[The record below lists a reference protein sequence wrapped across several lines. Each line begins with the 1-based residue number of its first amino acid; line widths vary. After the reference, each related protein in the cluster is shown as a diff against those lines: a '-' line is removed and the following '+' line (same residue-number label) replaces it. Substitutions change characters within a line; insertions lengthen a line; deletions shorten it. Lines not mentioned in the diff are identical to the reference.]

1 MAASTNPSRIGQAN
15 LAGDDRTLFLK
26 VFSGMVM
33 NTFEKELKT
42 RSRHTVRSITS
53 GKSAQFPVMGRAQ
66 ADYHQVGQDIL
77 DPSNGLLSNIEHAER
92 VINIDD
98 KLLSAVAISD
108 VDEAIN
114 HYEVRSTY
122 ANEIGYALAERYDK
136 AVLKVGYAAARS
148 ASTLTRDGD
157 RIFGGTRIFSGAE
170 GPSIGLDDEALDI
183 GSAFTTGV
191 QLADALHKAKAV
203 FDRKNIPA
211 QGRTAFVTA
220 DDYALLVAD
229 QSLSFPNPVINQ
241 DIGGQGSYAMGSLGF
256 VAGFEICMTNNLPN
270 GADLSSTSTGDGASR
285 NDAFGADGVG
295 YNGDFTNS
303 RILCMH
309 PSAVGTVELRG
320 ISTQLEWQ
328 LNYQTDLMVAKY
340 LLGHGILRP
349 EAAIEISDGDASA

>member
-1 MAASTNPSRIGQAN
+1 MAVSTNPSRIGQAN
-15 LAGDDRTLFLK
+15 LAGDERALFLK

-42 RSRHTVRSITS
+42 RSRHTIRSIAN

-66 ADYHQVGQDIL
+66 ADYHQVGENIL
-77 DPSNGLLSNIEHAER
+77 DPTNGLLSNIEHAEK

-114 HYEVRSTY
+114 HYDIRATY
-122 ANEIGYALAERYDK
+122 ASEVGYALAERYDK

-148 ASTLTRDGD
+148 AATLTRDGD
-157 RIFGGTRIFSGAE
+157 RIFGGTRIFSDAAGGGE
-170 GPSIGLDDEALDI
+170 GLDDVNLGIGAAL
-183 GSAFTTGV
+183 TTGV
-191 QLADALHKAKAV
+191 QIAEALHKAKAT
-203 FDRKNIPA
+203 FDKKNIPA

-220 DDYALLVAD
+220 EDYSLLVAD
-229 QSLSFPNPVINQ
+229 NSLSFPNPTLNQ
-241 DIGGQGSYAMGSLGF
+241 DIGGQGSYAMGTLGY

-270 GADLSSTSTGDGASR
+270 GSDLSADATGDGAAR
-285 NDAFGADGVG
+285 NDVFGANGTG

-320 ISTQLEWQ
+320 ISTQLEWK
-328 LNYQTDLMVAKY
+328 LEYQTDLLVSKY

-349 EAAIEISDGDASA
+349 EAAIEISDGNIV

>member
-1 MAASTNPSRIGQAN
+1 
-15 LAGDDRTLFLK
+15 
-26 VFSGMVM
+26 MVM
-33 NTFEKELKT
+33 NTFEKELKS
-42 RSRHTVRSITS
+42 RSRHTVRSITN
-53 GKSAQFPVMGRAQ
+53 GKSAQFPVMGRAK

-98 KLLSAVAISD
+98 KLLAAVAISD

-114 HYEVRSTY
+114 HYEVRANYS
-122 ANEIGYALAERYDK
+122 NEIGYALAERYDQ
-136 AVLKVGYAAARS
+136 AVFKVGYAAAREG
-148 ASTLTRDGD
+148 ATLTRDGD
-157 RIFGGTRIFSGAE
+157 RIFGGTRIFSGGA
-170 GPSIGLDDEALDI
+170 GGSIGADDKALEI
-183 GSAFTTGV
+183 GAAFTTGV
-191 QLADALHKAKAV
+191 QLAEALHKAKAV
-203 FDRKNIPA
+203 FDKKNIPA

-229 QSLSFPNPVINQ
+229 QSLSFPNPVLNQ
-241 DIGGQGSYAMGSLGF
+241 DIGGQGSYAMGSLGY

-270 GADLSSTSTGDGASR
+270 GADLSGTTTGDGASR
-285 NDAFGADGVG
+285 NDVFGSSGSG

-320 ISTQLEWQ
+320 VSSQLEWQ
-328 LNYQTDLMVAKY
+328 LNYQVDLMVSKY

-349 EAAIEISDGDASA
+349 EAAIEISDGDASAA